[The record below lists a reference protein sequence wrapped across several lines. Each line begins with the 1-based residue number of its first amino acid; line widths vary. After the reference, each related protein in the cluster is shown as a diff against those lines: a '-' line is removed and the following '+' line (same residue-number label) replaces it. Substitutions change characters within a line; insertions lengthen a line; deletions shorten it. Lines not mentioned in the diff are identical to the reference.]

1 MRNRLLPGHSLE
13 FSCNTQIGN
22 AGIFVLLEFENK
34 LDREIS
40 HFNLNSKSHVKCKFT
55 LKQIWFLTV
64 SNLFPLEITKMPML
78 PNIL

>member
-1 MRNRLLPGHSLE
+1 MRNLLLPGHSLE

-22 AGIFVLLEFENK
+22 AGIFVLLEFEK
-34 LDREIS
+34 SDTEIS
-40 HFNLNSKSHVKCKFT
+40 HFNFNSKSHVKCKFA
-55 LKQIWFLTV
+55 LEQIWFLTV